1 MLYPGRVANA
11 ATWDLLELKEVK
23 DKPWVKEL
31 PRLIFISDMGDA
43 LSKSVPF
50 DYLREEIVGNI
61 SSSAGRQHIWL
72 WLTKL
77 LGRMA
82 EFATWLHERGIPWP
96 HNLVPM
102 TTVTMQ
108 RYWQSSNEVL
118 GETFLLRA
126 RRLDFDIESSRP
138 PCAHYAFAL
147 FRLLCCG
154 RLSLCWGYLKRET
167 RV

>member
-1 MLYPGRVANA
+1 MANA

-23 DKPWVKEL
+23 DKPWLKEL

-138 PCAHYAFAL
+138 PCAHYAFSL
-147 FRLLCCG
+147 FRQRFRTFLPRTPLAPTNCG
-154 RLSLCWGYLKRET
+154 D
-167 RV
+167 

>member
-31 PRLIFISDMGDA
+31 PRLIFISDIGDA

-138 PCAHYAFAL
+138 PCAHYAFSL
-147 FRLLCCG
+147 FRQRFRTFLPRTPLAPTNCG
-154 RLSLCWGYLKRET
+154 D
-167 RV
+167 